1 MDTQHIERLFGRIM
15 ERLDWQEQLL
25 EEISHRQREA
35 QPAEDPAA
43 IKCLNGERLYDNQDL
58 CMMLQVSK
66 RTLQRYR
73 SIGALPYKTLGK
85 KTYYSEADVLT
96 FLSEHVKDFRKE
108 DIAFYKARI
117 HNFFNK

>member
-73 SIGALPYKTLGK
+73 SIGILPLPDAPSEDLLQGVGCGEIPLGA
-85 KTYYSEADVLT
+85 S
-96 FLSEHVKDFRKE
+96 
-108 DIAFYKARI
+108 
-117 HNFFNK
+117 